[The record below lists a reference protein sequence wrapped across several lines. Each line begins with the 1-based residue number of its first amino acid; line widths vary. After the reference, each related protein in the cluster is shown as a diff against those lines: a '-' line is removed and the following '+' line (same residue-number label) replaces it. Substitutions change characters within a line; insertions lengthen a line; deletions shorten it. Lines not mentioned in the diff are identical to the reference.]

1 MIVSVEI
8 RYSDSLV
15 AEVIYEP
22 GFLVDVRVEKSFRM
36 KRIAYSVTHHQH
48 ELLSG
53 SWLKAL
59 DQYFNEWIFES
70 RSDLFPDQHPRTGS
84 GREHKSLFLA
94 AARALEKDLTPYGY
108 KFKVLF
114 E

>member
-8 RYSDSLV
+8 RHGDSLV
-15 AEVIYEP
+15 AEIIYEP
-22 GFLVDVRVEKSFRM
+22 GFLVDIRVEKPFRV
-36 KRIAYSVTHHQH
+36 KRIGYRVSHHQH
-48 ELLSG
+48 ERLSG
-53 SWLKAL
+53 SWLEAL
-59 DQYFNEWIFES
+59 DKYFNEWIFES
-70 RSDLFPDQHPRTGS
+70 RSDLFPDEQPRTGS